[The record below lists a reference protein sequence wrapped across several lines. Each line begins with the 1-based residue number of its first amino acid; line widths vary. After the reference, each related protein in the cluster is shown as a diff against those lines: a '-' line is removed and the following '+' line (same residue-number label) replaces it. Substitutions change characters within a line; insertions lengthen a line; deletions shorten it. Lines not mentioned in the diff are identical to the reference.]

1 MTVSISKDI
10 EVDYVKAGDIK
21 LRFRLRTPNQER
33 VDELAESIEKIGL
46 LSPPVVDND
55 NFLVVGNHRRLAL
68 VQLGYTEIPVIRK
81 DFSKE
86 YSELAEIDENLKV
99 APLSKI
105 EVAEHIVKR
114 EEIYSSLGLKL
125 KRGFNESAEGLIST
139 EDLAREVGLKT
150 ARAYRLRRQPSQ
162 ILEEVRNQLRNT
174 RWAEVLTDMIK
185 LSQQPPDVQKAVADV
200 LLSGKCETF
209 RKGLVLGNIEVMRR
223 TNDYKVGFNIKER
236 WGKVPHSIMR
246 FLPNNK
252 ELLSICNE
260 VAKDPELEWSKR
272 EGLHFGETTIPVY
285 KMVPDHAEFLV
296 TYYTQEG
303 AKILDQFMGRGTIGF
318 ASIYHNREF
327 VGYDVGKKNVDKVR
341 EVMTKEFPDAKFTLH
356 HSDGIA
362 LDEYKNEANYF
373 DAVCCDP
380 PFVLK
385 AEKYPSGDERD
396 LSTHS
401 HKQYMKKIYRNF
413 QELYRLIKV
422 SDFKKKIF
430 YPVIFKVGT
439 GRLGSKGI
447 IDMDFEFQ
455 QAAKS
460 AGFHV
465 WDKVINELNTPWGA
479 VNWERNYMNRYVQKN
494 YETNIVFVRF

>member
-10 EVDYVKAGDIK
+10 EVDYVKASDIK

-185 LSQQPPDVQKAVADV
+185 LS
-200 LLSGKCETF
+200 
-209 RKGLVLGNIEVMRR
+209 
-223 TNDYKVGFNIKER
+223 
-236 WGKVPHSIMR
+236 
-246 FLPNNK
+246 
-252 ELLSICNE
+252 
-260 VAKDPELEWSKR
+260 
-272 EGLHFGETTIPVY
+272 
-285 KMVPDHAEFLV
+285 
-296 TYYTQEG
+296 
-303 AKILDQFMGRGTIGF
+303 
-318 ASIYHNREF
+318 
-327 VGYDVGKKNVDKVR
+327 
-341 EVMTKEFPDAKFTLH
+341 
-356 HSDGIA
+356 
-362 LDEYKNEANYF
+362 
-373 DAVCCDP
+373 
-380 PFVLK
+380 
-385 AEKYPSGDERD
+385 
-396 LSTHS
+396 
-401 HKQYMKKIYRNF
+401 
-413 QELYRLIKV
+413 
-422 SDFKKKIF
+422 
-430 YPVIFKVGT
+430 
-439 GRLGSKGI
+439 
-447 IDMDFEFQ
+447 
-455 QAAKS
+455 
-460 AGFHV
+460 
-465 WDKVINELNTPWGA
+465 
-479 VNWERNYMNRYVQKN
+479 
-494 YETNIVFVRF
+494 

>member
-10 EVDYVKAGDIK
+10 EVDYVKASDIK

-185 LSQQPPDVQKAVADV
+185 LSQQPPDVQKAVAAV
-200 LLSGKCETF
+200 LLSGK
-209 RKGLVLGNIEVMRR
+209 
-223 TNDYKVGFNIKER
+223 
-236 WGKVPHSIMR
+236 W
-246 FLPNNK
+246 
-252 ELLSICNE
+252 
-260 VAKDPELEWSKR
+260 
-272 EGLHFGETTIPVY
+272 
-285 KMVPDHAEFLV
+285 
-296 TYYTQEG
+296 
-303 AKILDQFMGRGTIGF
+303 
-318 ASIYHNREF
+318 
-327 VGYDVGKKNVDKVR
+327 
-341 EVMTKEFPDAKFTLH
+341 
-356 HSDGIA
+356 
-362 LDEYKNEANYF
+362 
-373 DAVCCDP
+373 
-380 PFVLK
+380 
-385 AEKYPSGDERD
+385 D
-396 LSTHS
+396 LA
-401 HKQYMKKIYRNF
+401 F
-413 QELYRLIKV
+413 
-422 SDFKKKIF
+422 
-430 YPVIFKVGT
+430 
-439 GRLGSKGI
+439 
-447 IDMDFEFQ
+447 
-455 QAAKS
+455 
-460 AGFHV
+460 
-465 WDKVINELNTPWGA
+465 
-479 VNWERNYMNRYVQKN
+479 
-494 YETNIVFVRF
+494 

>member
-10 EVDYVKAGDIK
+10 EVDYVKASDIK

-209 RKGLVLGNIEVMRR
+209 RKGLV
-223 TNDYKVGFNIKER
+223 
-236 WGKVPHSIMR
+236 
-246 FLPNNK
+246 
-252 ELLSICNE
+252 C
-260 VAKDPELEWSKR
+260 
-272 EGLHFGETTIPVY
+272 
-285 KMVPDHAEFLV
+285 
-296 TYYTQEG
+296 
-303 AKILDQFMGRGTIGF
+303 
-318 ASIYHNREF
+318 
-327 VGYDVGKKNVDKVR
+327 
-341 EVMTKEFPDAKFTLH
+341 
-356 HSDGIA
+356 
-362 LDEYKNEANYF
+362 
-373 DAVCCDP
+373 
-380 PFVLK
+380 
-385 AEKYPSGDERD
+385 
-396 LSTHS
+396 
-401 HKQYMKKIYRNF
+401 
-413 QELYRLIKV
+413 
-422 SDFKKKIF
+422 
-430 YPVIFKVGT
+430 
-439 GRLGSKGI
+439 
-447 IDMDFEFQ
+447 
-455 QAAKS
+455 
-460 AGFHV
+460 
-465 WDKVINELNTPWGA
+465 
-479 VNWERNYMNRYVQKN
+479 
-494 YETNIVFVRF
+494 